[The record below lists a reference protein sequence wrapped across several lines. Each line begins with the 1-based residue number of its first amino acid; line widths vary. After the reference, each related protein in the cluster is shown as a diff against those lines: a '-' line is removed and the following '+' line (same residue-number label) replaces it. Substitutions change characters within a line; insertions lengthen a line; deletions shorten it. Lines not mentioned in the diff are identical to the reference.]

1 MHQNSWR
8 GETRSRTTTHTIA
21 EDMSR
26 NSGRGG
32 RTLWRDGG
40 EGDHCAI
47 YKKASREKHSIGTL
61 TQYYCPF
68 GAAPILCALVHTAD
82 CHHRLTD
89 CTSQLSEN

>member
-1 MHQNSWR
+1 MKTKVGNLWMTEAQTITNQSDVS
-8 GETRSRTTTHTIA
+8 GQFTRC
-21 EDMSR
+21 
-26 NSGRGG
+26 GR
-32 RTLWRDGG
+32 
-40 EGDHCAI
+40 
-47 YKKASREKHSIGTL
+47 KV